1 MTRRNLIK
9 GVSGTAAGFMLSK
22 YTLGEERGQKRPN
35 VLLIVSDN
43 QRPDTIAALGNKH
56 IT

>member
-1 MTRRNLIK
+1 
-9 GVSGTAAGFMLSK
+9 MLSK